1 MKVAIV
7 FAAIC
12 VVIASAG
19 PVNHLVRNHEAEPQ
33 IISIQNDN
41 IGVGGYNF
49 GYVLFLICGVNF
61 SLWFKCCKFFGNKNS
76 SQNLFG
82 KVL

>member
-19 PVNHLVRNHEAEPQ
+19 PLNSLVMNHHEDEPQ

-49 GYVLFLICGVNF
+49 GYVYILSLIYGVNF
-61 SLWFKCCKFFGNKNS
+61 FP
-76 SQNLFG
+76 
-82 KVL
+82 